1 LLLRDCAQPAEWF
14 REGIGIWDA
23 SEREGATDEV
33 LPSAVNGCV
42 RKVWRISRSG
52 DQATTTYRFHRG
64 RAECVAVFAVV
75 PNGSIKSGY
84 DVTDDMLSLTAAY
97 KTISL

>member
-1 LLLRDCAQPAEWF
+1 MPAAWK
-14 REGIGIWDA
+14 GLP
-23 SEREGATDEV
+23 TPV
-33 LPSAVNGCV
+33 LPFC
-42 RKVWRISRSG
+42 RKRMRQKVWRISRSG